1 MPASSCCSNR
11 MAQSTMEKIHSPD
24 PLSTFPQLIYR
35 TSLTRKRLQRLPL
48 KSTWCHQSLCLWSSH
63 NSSRSSNLMSWQGY
77 KEATS
82 RRTSYGSLW
91 LGTLD
96 VIWKKRRCLRKN
108 MREYFQNQSPS
119 GGNHFAGLLMFPQ
132 NLLISQGSRTLFSY
146 LSPPIASFAANDWFM
161 KFRYSW
167 DPLLRIYGLVTFK
180 FLTIVT
186 NGIACNSILS
196 RLCITYGANLYLK
209 SRT

>member
-1 MPASSCCSNR
+1 

-24 PLSTFPQLIYR
+24 PSSTFPQLIYR

-48 KSTWCHQSLCLWSSH
+48 KSTWRHHSLCPWSSH
-63 NSSRSSNLMSWQGY
+63 NSPSSSILMSWQGY

-108 MREYFQNQSPS
+108 MREYFQNQSLS
-119 GGNHFAGLLMFPQ
+119 GESHFVRHLMCPQ
-132 NLLISQGSRTLFSY
+132 NLLSSQGSRTPFSY
-146 LSPPIASFAANDWFM
+146 LSPPIASSAANDWFM

-167 DPLLRIYGLVTFK
+167 DPSLRIYGLVTFK

-196 RLCITYGANLYLK
+196 RLCITYGPNLYLK
-209 SRT
+209 SLT